1 MNIDY
6 SAYKITLLLYLGV
19 LLLPVSFYFSYSSFD
34 EIKSDTLAI
43 NKLTITSGQIV
54 YLSSI
59 SNNIDKQKLIVEI
72 DKNLLD
78 LKPWIVQNNENHFY
92 VGSEPLEKKYNQLLS
107 CWSDSKK
114 GQIDKF
120 SLCWSKAQTII
131 FSLNNMLK
139 LKQNKMYNIFYIN
152 LFVAMAILLTLIF
165 LIRID
170 IHTQL
175 NKHAIYDFKTKL
187 YNKEYLLATL
197 KEISARTKREDIP
210 LNLLYLKVDNIDN
223 NELAKVSKIFLNSV
237 RASDIACRYS
247 QSEFI
252 IILPNTNSKDSTNLQ
267 HRVEKQLND
276 EKYKINLT
284 EHSKNESYE
293 NFILRVI
300 G

>member
-72 DKNLLD
+72 DKNLLE

-165 LIRID
+165 LIRIY

-210 LNLLYLKVDNIDN
+210 LNLLYLKVDKIDN
-223 NELAKVSKIFLNSV
+223 NELAKISKIFLNSV